1 MLQNENNYISV
12 NNFMSIPKIPYQIFV
27 HLLENQSNECERLW
41 KLLKYT
47 DINCLEKDNLSF
59 KEKYDLIWQGQT
71 DEQNYRVFAKP
82 LLTNSL
88 SDADE
93 MIQLRM
99 FRNIM
104 TPNTKID
111 ATISF
116 EIDILTNDKTACVK
130 YEDCLVERTDLIE
143 ALLLTLLNGKDLGIG
158 YTTLM
163 FNREI
168 DRSSKSLLNIS
179 NTKSLYGRSLTLV
192 MKHMES
198 DLGGDCS

>member
-27 HLLENQSNECERLW
+27 HLLANQSNECEMLW

-99 FRNIM
+99 FRNI
-104 TPNTKID
+104 I
-111 ATISF
+111 F
-116 EIDILTNDKTACVK
+116 
-130 YEDCLVERTDLIE
+130 
-143 ALLLTLLNGKDLGIG
+143 
-158 YTTLM
+158 
-163 FNREI
+163 
-168 DRSSKSLLNIS
+168 
-179 NTKSLYGRSLTLV
+179 
-192 MKHMES
+192 
-198 DLGGDCS
+198 